1 MAESKVKVA
10 VRVRPMDQRETDR
23 KAECVV
29 YMEGNQTVVKFT
41 TPTFD
46 GHCPAQK
53 EFHFDHCFWSVNDEG
68 LAKYASQ
75 EDVFTTLGEDILDNT
90 FGGFNSCIFAY
101 GQTGSGKTFSMMG
114 TDEQPGLVPRI
125 CSALFS
131 RGVSHLTSL
140 QVEATYLEIY
150 NEKVQDLLCPTTD
163 FKALKV
169 REHKFLGP
177 YVEGLSHHAVKNAE
191 DIKSLIL
198 EGNKCRKISNT
209 KMNEQSSRSHAIFT
223 LRVTQTFHKENT
235 MKELLSKVSL
245 VDLAGSE
252 RTSIT
257 GATGE
262 ALKQS
267 SNINKSL
274 SSLGLVINSLA
285 ELSEGRRRSSYVNY
299 RDSVLT
305 WLLKNN
311 LGGNSKTI
319 MLATISPASINYQET
334 LSTLKYADNAKC
346 IVNKPRVNE
355 DLNARTIAELAKEVK
370 ALREQLQQ
378 AESKHKEDLQARLNE
393 SETLLR
399 ELKLSWEE
407 KLQKTEISALER
419 QKQLQRLGIMV
430 EHSGIRVDEAKCYLI
445 NLSVHSTNQ
454 NELFLYYLGEN
465 TKIGAGDSQ
474 DIKITGPGIEMEH
487 CVIDILQDG
496 NIILTPNHNAET
508 FVNSSRVNKGVM
520 LYHEDKIM
528 LGNKASFM
536 LHKPS
541 AKSKIAQES
550 PDKVHDDPGNQPEEG
565 NKQGNE
571 SAECST
577 QKINIPQNTSHVSTE
592 ISDNKHLDQDS
603 CERKNTTTETMVSP
617 KDGGNSEP
625 GVSCKHKKTDE
636 DNASDIRQIS
646 EDDDKT
652 DTSINDISQ
661 TEMEQSLSFET
672 HISKDVDDKTDTS
685 INLTSQTENEQ
696 NISSENE
703 LSREDR
709 RHISMDQTP
718 QINVEQNINGKKQIS
733 KADDDDDEDDDEET
747 NIFINPTSQS
757 EVEKELA
764 SKNQIYEESDDSDQ
778 TDVSIRSK
786 PTTSNK
792 IQNLKDTIDI
802 SINPTS
808 QSEMKQNLSTVNQ
821 VSKDDDDKND
831 ISINQTSQTEMEQ
844 SLSFETQIPKDVDDD
859 KTETSINQTTQTES
873 EQNIDSEEQ
882 LSMEDKKSISVDE
895 TSQMN
900 MEQHINSK
908 KQISKEN
915 DDDDDS
921 TSHTDIQRNDSKN
934 KISKD
939 DDGKTN
945 ISILKK
951 QTTKEDD
958 DDDDKTDHYVNSIS
972 QTEVEQNLSREKQV
986 SIDNDND
993 DNEDD
998 DYKTDTSINLTSQT
1012 ENEQNIRSENELSR
1026 EDETHISMDQ
1036 TPQINVEQNIN
1047 GKKQI
1052 SNDDDDDEE
1061 SNIFIKPTAQS
1072 EVEKELASKN
1082 QIYEEYDD
1090 SDQTDVSI
1098 RSKPMT
1104 SNKIQNLKDTIDIF
1118 INPTSQTKMGKK
1130 RSNEKQVSKEEDDRN
1145 VISINQTSQTEIEQN
1160 LRFES
1165 PISKDE
1171 DDDDKTDNSI
1181 NHRSQTETEL
1191 NQSREEEASKD
1202 DDNDDDDDK
1211 PNNYVNQ
1218 SSLTKMQQN
1227 LKHKSKIPKDDR
1239 NDISVN
1245 ETSHIKLEQYS
1256 CDENQISKVDSDTTD
1271 SSKYQTS
1278 QMEKS
1283 QISKNEDDDCKSD
1296 IPINPTAQSEMKQNL
1311 STIKQVSKDDDDKN
1325 DISINQTSQTE
1336 MEQSLS
1342 FETQIPTDVD
1352 DDKTETSINQTTQ
1365 TESERNIDS
1374 EEQLSM
1380 EDKKSISVD
1389 QTSQM
1394 NMEQNINS
1402 KKQISKEN
1410 DDDDDKSDIS
1420 INSTSHTD
1428 IQQNDSKNKISK
1440 DDDGKTDHYINST
1453 SQTEVEQ
1460 NLSREKQVTIDN
1472 DNDHNED
1479 DDYKTDTSI
1488 NLTSQTENEQNIR
1501 SENELSREDE
1511 THISMDQ
1518 TPQINVEQN
1527 INGKK
1532 EISNEDDDEETNIF
1546 INPTAQSEVE
1556 KELASKN
1563 QISKENVV
1571 DDDDDNT
1578 DISTSP
1584 TSQTEIDQNIRITNK
1599 ISKDNG
1605 DKTEISINQTS
1616 QTEMEQNLKQEKSIS
1631 KDGENIN
1638 VSINPTSPLLEL
1650 TFEATGI
1657 TTSENNPKKE
1667 DTSIRCAGSS
1677 VGVVPSE
1684 KAANYIRRSRKLIM
1698 NILLSDFDTFLD
1710 EVDSENIITQDEY
1723 FKVENMENDKKKKA
1737 RTLVNLILQK
1747 DESTCRAFLQC
1758 LQLDTQK
1765 GNSPEQEVKKSPTE
1779 ESEKINTEKEKGNS
1793 PEHEVKKSPTEE
1805 SEKINT
1811 EKEKRNSPEQEVKK
1825 SPTEESEK
1833 IDTKKEKRNSPE
1845 QEVKKSPTEESEKID
1860 TKKEKRNSPEQEVK
1874 KSPTEESEKIDTKK
1888 EKGNSP
1894 EQEVKRSPT
1903 EESEKINTEKE
1914 KRNSPEQEV
1923 KKSPTEESEKIDTK
1937 KEKGNSPEPEV
1948 KKSPTEE
1955 SDKINTKKE
1964 KRNSSEQEVKKSPT
1978 EESEKIDTKKEK
1990 GNSPE
1995 QEVKRS
2001 PTEESE
2007 KINTEKDK
2015 IACFMDL
2022 LKKIDFQN
2030 YYISKL
2036 TLKKVLDIGAECLPP
2051 SIPRGE
2057 NVAWYFIRKLMSLHE
2072 EARNISTI
2080 EHRAEISG
2088 DDHFML
2094 DVDSDLSDAIH
2105 PLDLQ
2110 CAIFHCSDHF
2120 LQQEM
2125 ISKMSM
2131 CQFSVPLLL
2140 PAIDSPDYT
2149 FMLWAMRGI
2158 VKKWRPQSLA
2168 ESKGFREEHLVN
2180 IPMPTFSFVRLGRC
2194 RLSKSKILNQV
2205 LSSTQHCQDIFVHRD
2220 MEGGNVERTLSL
2232 GLVEISWYFPAGKGI
2247 FAEPVAVT
2255 NLRGALESNLKP
2267 FSFLAEISS
2276 FVVVFLET
2284 ISKSHCELLLRYK
2297 NSKTKYLFIIV
2308 PEEQKSKAERE
2319 EMIKSVMTMSERK
2332 EDNVLVI
2339 TKTTNEA
2346 TIVKKI
2352 RSALLKLQKKNAN
2365 NLSIENMAHTATEQ
2379 EICVDEHNAE
2389 CQAAKE
2395 QAMKITPEIC
2405 DVVQYKGKTM
2415 TLQAQLLKDLSKLE
2429 KECCQMKKQ
2438 GNRNGEE
2445 YKSELRRKCDEIRSK
2460 QWKCEIPEG
2469 IDHFIKGIETN
2480 NRWEKLYFLSWLK
2493 YYLDLAARKTL
2504 TSLQQEYK
2512 EKYSQANE
2520 SKELKE
2526 IDQKISDSSLGIE
2539 HFLREVSQF
2548 YEVWHIMGKKKYLHK
2563 ERINLPESGANLLL
2577 DGFPLELINGDASRI
2592 PVQWVTDV
2600 LNIVNTKTG
2609 GQSRI
2614 RVITV
2619 LGVQSTGK
2627 STLLNTMFGLQFP
2640 VASGR
2645 CTRGAFMTLIKV
2657 KKNLSKE
2664 IGCEFLLVIDTEGLK
2679 APELDS
2685 LEDSYEHDNELA
2697 TLVVGL
2703 SDITIVNM
2711 AMENTAE
2718 MKDILQIVVHSFL
2731 RMKEIGKK
2739 PNCQFVH
2746 QNVSDV
2752 SAPVMN
2758 MRDRNKLLEQL
2769 NEMTRTVATMEKKPQ
2784 YKVFNDVMG
2793 YDSEHHHW
2801 YIPSLWQGV
2810 PPMAPVS
2817 AGYSESVAEMKQ
2829 NLLKLI
2835 KESQTKPQTIPEF
2848 VRWMEDLWNA
2858 VKHENFIFS
2867 FRNSLVASAYNKLSM
2882 HYSELEWKFSKLIH
2896 EWFTNTE
2903 TVIKNQSAETL
2914 ENKGKECCIKL
2925 ESLISAEQNKLITWV
2940 EDYFQHEK
2948 DCVYLIK
2955 HKEDFKISAKRLGE
2969 NLRQSSYE
2977 KYNNAIQIQKQQLN
2991 IKNVRMQY
2999 IEKIEQKVS
3008 SLVEECRKKRHQL
3021 DEENMEKEFENMWQ
3035 HTVEELKVKPLLP
3048 HDVEKDMLL
3057 ELTKTMRDKGSA
3069 VNERLNKTQHLP
3081 KPNEKSGVG
3090 KKKGWTAYFK
3100 NIFKRFTGTEKD
3112 EIMFESIIIKC
3123 CKYSKEQSGR
3133 DVDYDDTYCKHL
3145 LNIIDDDLKEKSN
3158 ISAEVELDIKLNILG
3173 HAVEDFQ
3180 KMHNNFVKKND
3191 PYLQLKTLKSEY
3203 FNTFMNV
3210 FQEKNESQNLA
3221 RRIYDTCLKPAVI
3234 DYTIRNLG
3242 IELVDDIMNSE
3253 GSKTYTSRTF
3263 FQYTVL
3269 LNLLEE
3275 NIFEK
3280 YTEYSANYE
3289 EFVKNWILEYIKDKY
3304 KNFNSIQ
3311 SIILSRITKKIETL
3325 LNNTDMW
3332 NQSKNVEG
3340 FLDGF
3345 QEELSSDLVFPQEKV
3360 KAILF
3365 QNSANTKE
3373 FIKNLKNFMTDI
3385 KEEIISET
3393 KFQSVEAILS
3403 RVTVKPQDVLFK
3415 KVFGCGN
3422 QCPFCK
3428 VPCEAG
3434 GEEHKEHFAS
3444 VHRPDGLG
3452 RYRWTLTSILSH
3464 DICTTSVCGNT
3475 SFTNKDA
3482 QFHPF
3487 KRYKEIY
3494 PDWKIQPDPSIEA
3507 SDYWKFVLKEFNDQF
3522 AEEYNAKPA
3531 KHPEE
3536 WNNLTKEM
3544 AIESLKKTFNM

>member
-29 YMEGNQTVVKFT
+29 YMEGNQTVVKFSS
-41 TPTFD
+41 PTFD

-101 GQTGSGKTFSMMG
+101 GQTGSGKTFSIMG
-114 TDEQPGLVPRI
+114 TDDQPGLVPRI

-131 RGVSHLTSL
+131 RDVSHLTSL
-140 QVEATYLEIY
+140 QVEVTYLEIY
-150 NEKVQDLLCPTTD
+150 NEKVQDLLCPTID

-198 EGNKCRKISNT
+198 EGNKCRKIINT
-209 KMNEQSSRSHAIFT
+209 KMNEHSSRSHAIFT
-223 LRVTQTFHKENT
+223 LTVTQTFHKENT

-299 RDSVLT
+299 RDSVLS

-334 LSTLKYADNAKC
+334 LSTLKYADNAKR

-370 ALREQLQQ
+370 ALSKRLQQ
-378 AESKHKEDLQARLNE
+378 AKAKYKEDLQARLNE

-419 QKQLQRLGIMV
+419 QKELQRLGIMV
-430 EHSGIRVDEAKCYLI
+430 EHSGISVNEDKCYLLR
-445 NLSVHSTNQ
+445 LSIDNKQ
-454 NELFLYYLGEN
+454 NELILYYLGEN
-465 TKIGAGDSQ
+465 TKIGAGDFQ
-474 DIKITGPGIEMEH
+474 DIKITGPGIELEH
-487 CVIDILQDG
+487 CVIDNLQDG

-541 AKSKIAQES
+541 AKSKIAPES
-550 PDKVHDDPGNQPEEG
+550 PDMVHDDPGNQPEEG
-565 NKQGNE
+565 SKQGNE
-571 SAECST
+571 SVKST
-577 QKINIPQNTSHVSTE
+577 
-592 ISDNKHLDQDS
+592 
-603 CERKNTTTETMVSP
+603 
-617 KDGGNSEP
+617 
-625 GVSCKHKKTDE
+625 
-636 DNASDIRQIS
+636 
-646 EDDDKT
+646 
-652 DTSINDISQ
+652 
-661 TEMEQSLSFET
+661 F
-672 HISKDVDDKTDTS
+672 
-685 INLTSQTENEQ
+685 
-696 NISSENE
+696 
-703 LSREDR
+703 
-709 RHISMDQTP
+709 
-718 QINVEQNINGKKQIS
+718 
-733 KADDDDDEDDDEET
+733 
-747 NIFINPTSQS
+747 
-757 EVEKELA
+757 
-764 SKNQIYEESDDSDQ
+764 
-778 TDVSIRSK
+778 
-786 PTTSNK
+786 
-792 IQNLKDTIDI
+792 
-802 SINPTS
+802 
-808 QSEMKQNLSTVNQ
+808 
-821 VSKDDDDKND
+821 
-831 ISINQTSQTEMEQ
+831 
-844 SLSFETQIPKDVDDD
+844 
-859 KTETSINQTTQTES
+859 
-873 EQNIDSEEQ
+873 
-882 LSMEDKKSISVDE
+882 
-895 TSQMN
+895 
-900 MEQHINSK
+900 
-908 KQISKEN
+908 
-915 DDDDDS
+915 
-921 TSHTDIQRNDSKN
+921 
-934 KISKD
+934 
-939 DDGKTN
+939 
-945 ISILKK
+945 
-951 QTTKEDD
+951 
-958 DDDDKTDHYVNSIS
+958 
-972 QTEVEQNLSREKQV
+972 
-986 SIDNDND
+986 
-993 DNEDD
+993 
-998 DYKTDTSINLTSQT
+998 
-1012 ENEQNIRSENELSR
+1012 
-1026 EDETHISMDQ
+1026 
-1036 TPQINVEQNIN
+1036 
-1047 GKKQI
+1047 
-1052 SNDDDDDEE
+1052 
-1061 SNIFIKPTAQS
+1061 
-1072 EVEKELASKN
+1072 
-1082 QIYEEYDD
+1082 
-1090 SDQTDVSI
+1090 
-1098 RSKPMT
+1098 
-1104 SNKIQNLKDTIDIF
+1104 
-1118 INPTSQTKMGKK
+1118 
-1130 RSNEKQVSKEEDDRN
+1130 
-1145 VISINQTSQTEIEQN
+1145 
-1160 LRFES
+1160 
-1165 PISKDE
+1165 
-1171 DDDDKTDNSI
+1171 
-1181 NHRSQTETEL
+1181 
-1191 NQSREEEASKD
+1191 
-1202 DDNDDDDDK
+1202 
-1211 PNNYVNQ
+1211 
-1218 SSLTKMQQN
+1218 
-1227 LKHKSKIPKDDR
+1227 
-1239 NDISVN
+1239 
-1245 ETSHIKLEQYS
+1245 LE
-1256 CDENQISKVDSDTTD
+1256 
-1271 SSKYQTS
+1271 
-1278 QMEKS
+1278 
-1283 QISKNEDDDCKSD
+1283 
-1296 IPINPTAQSEMKQNL
+1296 
-1311 STIKQVSKDDDDKN
+1311 
-1325 DISINQTSQTE
+1325 
-1336 MEQSLS
+1336 
-1342 FETQIPTDVD
+1342 
-1352 DDKTETSINQTTQ
+1352 
-1365 TESERNIDS
+1365 
-1374 EEQLSM
+1374 
-1380 EDKKSISVD
+1380 
-1389 QTSQM
+1389 
-1394 NMEQNINS
+1394 
-1402 KKQISKEN
+1402 
-1410 DDDDDKSDIS
+1410 
-1420 INSTSHTD
+1420 
-1428 IQQNDSKNKISK
+1428 
-1440 DDDGKTDHYINST
+1440 
-1453 SQTEVEQ
+1453 
-1460 NLSREKQVTIDN
+1460 
-1472 DNDHNED
+1472 
-1479 DDYKTDTSI
+1479 
-1488 NLTSQTENEQNIR
+1488 
-1501 SENELSREDE
+1501 
-1511 THISMDQ
+1511 
-1518 TPQINVEQN
+1518 
-1527 INGKK
+1527 
-1532 EISNEDDDEETNIF
+1532 
-1546 INPTAQSEVE
+1546 
-1556 KELASKN
+1556 
-1563 QISKENVV
+1563 
-1571 DDDDDNT
+1571 
-1578 DISTSP
+1578 
-1584 TSQTEIDQNIRITNK
+1584 
-1599 ISKDNG
+1599 
-1605 DKTEISINQTS
+1605 
-1616 QTEMEQNLKQEKSIS
+1616 
-1631 KDGENIN
+1631 
-1638 VSINPTSPLLEL
+1638 
-1650 TFEATGI
+1650 
-1657 TTSENNPKKE
+1657 
-1667 DTSIRCAGSS
+1667 SS
-1677 VGVVPSE
+1677 VGVLPLME
-1684 KAANYIRRSRKLIM
+1684 PLEKKAANYIRRSREQIM
-1698 NILLSDFDTFLD
+1698 NILQKDFDTFLD
-1710 EVDSENIITQDEY
+1710 EVDSQNIITQDEY
-1723 FKVENMENDKKKKA
+1723 FKVENMETDMKKKA
-1737 RTLVNLILQK
+1737 RTLVNQILQK

-1758 LQLDTQK
+1758 LQLNPK
-1765 GNSPEQEVKKSPTE
+1765 KENSPEPEVKKIHSE
-1779 ESEKINTEKEKGNS
+1779 ESEKGTSVK
-1793 PEHEVKKSPTEE
+1793 VKK
-1805 SEKINT
+1805 
-1811 EKEKRNSPEQEVKK
+1811 
-1825 SPTEESEK
+1825 
-1833 IDTKKEKRNSPE
+1833 
-1845 QEVKKSPTEESEKID
+1845 
-1860 TKKEKRNSPEQEVK
+1860 
-1874 KSPTEESEKIDTKK
+1874 
-1888 EKGNSP
+1888 
-1894 EQEVKRSPT
+1894 
-1903 EESEKINTEKE
+1903 
-1914 KRNSPEQEV
+1914 
-1923 KKSPTEESEKIDTK
+1923 
-1937 KEKGNSPEPEV
+1937 NSPEPEV
-1948 KKSPTEE
+1948 KKSPNDESEKVT
-1955 SDKINTKKE
+1955 SDKEHPSRTSHHR
-1964 KRNSSEQEVKKSPT
+1964 KRRQRVKKRAVPEKSAEDWKGAMTAAREKENSPEEEMKKIHS
-1978 EESEKIDTKKEK
+1978 EESEKV
-1990 GNSPE
+1990 
-1995 QEVKRS
+1995 Q
-2001 PTEESE
+2001 
-2007 KINTEKDK
+2007 TEKDK
-2015 IACFMDL
+2015 RTCFQDL
-2022 LKKIDFQN
+2022 LKKIEFQSN
-2030 YYISKL
+2030 LTSKL
-2036 TLKKVLDIGAECLPP
+2036 TLKNVLDIGAECFTPAFT
-2051 SIPRGE
+2051 SRE
-2057 NVAWYFIRKLMSLHE
+2057 NVVWNFIRKLMSLHE
-2072 EARNISTI
+2072 EARNISTMRS
-2080 EHRAEISG
+2080 RAEMG
-2088 DDHFML
+2088 RDEGFML

-2158 VKKWRPQSLA
+2158 VKKWRPQFLA

-2276 FVVVFLET
+2276 VVVVFMET

-2365 NLSIENMAHTATEQ
+2365 NLSIENMVHTATEQ

-2395 QAMKITPEIC
+2395 QAMKITPEIW

-2480 NRWEKLYFLSWLK
+2480 NRSEKLYFLSWLK
-2493 YYLDLAARKTL
+2493 YSLDLAARKTL

-2539 HFLREVSQF
+2539 HFLREVSQL

-2817 AGYSESVAEMKQ
+2817 AGYSESVAEIKR

-2940 EDYFQHEK
+2940 EDYFQHET

-2955 HKEDFKISAKRLGE
+2955 YKEDFKISAKRLGE

-2991 IKNVRMQY
+2991 IKKVQMQY

-3035 HTVEELKVKPLLP
+3035 HTVEELKVKPLVA

-3081 KPNEKSGVG
+3081 KPNEKSGGG

-3100 NIFKRFTGTEKD
+3100 SFFSRETGIEKRDSF
-3112 EIMFESIIIKC
+3112 FEFILRKC
-3123 CKYSKEQSGR
+3123 CKYSEEQAGR

-3145 LNIIDDDLKEKSN
+3145 LNIIDDDLKEKLN
-3158 ISAEVELDIKLNILG
+3158 ISSEVELDIKLNILG

-3203 FNTFMNV
+3203 FNTFRNV

-3221 RRIYDTCLKPAVI
+3221 RRIYENCLKPAVI

-3242 IELVDDIMNSE
+3242 IEIVDDIMNSK

-3269 LNLLEE
+3269 RNLLER

-3280 YTEYSANYE
+3280 YAEYSGNYK
-3289 EFVKNWILEYIKDKY
+3289 EFVKNWILKYIKIKY
-3304 KNFNSIQ
+3304 KNFSSIQ
-3311 SIILSRITKKIETL
+3311 NNILPRITKKIETL
-3325 LNNTDMW
+3325 LINPDMW
-3332 NQSKNVEG
+3332 NQSMNVEDV
-3340 FLDGF
+3340 FYCF

-3385 KEEIISET
+3385 KEEIISESEC
-3393 KFQSVEAILS
+3393 QGVEAILS